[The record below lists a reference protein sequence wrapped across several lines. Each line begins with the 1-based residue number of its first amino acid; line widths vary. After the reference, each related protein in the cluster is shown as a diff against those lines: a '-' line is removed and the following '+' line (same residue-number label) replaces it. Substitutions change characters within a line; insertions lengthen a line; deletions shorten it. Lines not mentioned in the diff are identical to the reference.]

1 MNPAPKA
8 EEVVSQARPFP
19 FPAPIAF
26 SIGMQRRRYGTE
38 RVWLA
43 RLEGGRGW
51 GEGRAWWH
59 TGGKSLVTFGG

>member
-8 EEVVSQARPFP
+8 EEVVLQARPFP

-43 RLEGGRGW
+43 RLEGVGGGGREEPG
-51 GEGRAWWH
+51 GTREERAW
-59 TGGKSLVTFGG
+59 